1 MATIRIH
8 CRQEDGEV
16 VSYTP
21 TEETDFR
28 DPTDFVAYL
37 MARDQGET
45 VTLGCV
51 IAEYVREEEKPP
63 LFDMSKHPF
72 AVGDRARMNSAPPHF
87 ASVGQ
92 IVEVIH
98 LGRAGDTPLVTVRN
112 VDTQQEIRCSAR
124 MLTPFTFTTYQHFN
138 TRVIRRLDGSS
149 NGLGLVAA
157 DLAHC
162 MDGITGEGTTHWNHP
177 FAGEGPESSGWSDVD
192 LDDHSKAYCK
202 VLNEWAARHNVE
214 IYD

>member
-16 VSYTP
+16 VTYTP
-21 TEETDFR
+21 TEEKDFR
-28 DPTDFVAYL
+28 DPTDFAAYL
-37 MARDQGET
+37 MAQERGET

-51 IAEYVREEEKPP
+51 IAEYVREEESSSPCQSCGEDVPETEAHGDPDTEYLCPTCPSKGEEKPP
-63 LFDMSKHPF
+63 P
-72 AVGDRARMNSAPPHF
+72 V
-87 ASVGQ
+87 
-92 IVEVIH
+92 
-98 LGRAGDTPLVTVRN
+98 
-112 VDTQQEIRCSAR
+112 
-124 MLTPFTFTTYQHFN
+124 FTTYQHFN
-138 TRVIRRLDGSS
+138 TRVIRRLDGST

-162 MDGITGEGTTHWNHP
+162 MDGITGEDTTHWNHP
-177 FAGEGPESSGWSDVD
+177 FDGEGPESSVWSDVD